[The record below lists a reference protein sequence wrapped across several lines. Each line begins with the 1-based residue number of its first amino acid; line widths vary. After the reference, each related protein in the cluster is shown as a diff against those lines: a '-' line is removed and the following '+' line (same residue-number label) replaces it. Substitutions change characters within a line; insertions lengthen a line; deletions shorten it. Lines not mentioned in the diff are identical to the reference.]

1 LNCHTPESVGKYAFG
16 GRKEGARKIPGK
28 TDHVIREDVVSK
40 WLMLLLIVL
49 IVPLRAFAGVPLDT
63 VKANVNG
70 VIEVLRDPKLQGESG
85 KKAKAERIEAA
96 SEKLFDFVELSKRT
110 LGMNWNKFSPEQ
122 RKEFVELFKSILK
135 EAYVDKIT
143 AYTNERVEFTKEV
156 PLSETAVEVQSDVVA
171 KSGQT
176 PIYYR
181 VIKKDSEWKVYDVV
195 IEGVSLIS
203 NYSTQL
209 REILAN
215 NPPEKVLETLRKKVG
230 K

>member
-1 LNCHTPESVGKYAFG
+1 M
-16 GRKEGARKIPGK
+16 R
-28 TDHVIREDVVSK
+28 K
-40 WLMLLLIVL
+40 WLIGLILLTLLQVSF
-49 IVPLRAFAGVPLDT
+49 PAFAGVPLDT

-85 KKAKAERIEAA
+85 TKVKEQRIATAA
-96 SEKLFDFVELSKRT
+96 EKLFDFVELSKRT
-110 LGMNWNKFSPEQ
+110 LGLNWNKFTQDQ

-135 EAYVDKIT
+135 DAYVEKIT
-143 AYTNERVEFTKEV
+143 AYTNEQVNFTKEV
-156 PLSETAVEVQSDVVA
+156 PLSEDTVEVQSDIVA
-171 KSGQT
+171 KSGQV

-195 IEGVSLIS
+195 IEGVSLVS
-203 NYSTQL
+203 NYSTQF

-230 K
+230 KG